1 MYLATRAG
9 GNRAIA
15 LGLSAFVGSV
25 FFFTMYQ
32 MRQLSDVGLGAEFN
46 ERKGGGKGKEGCQ

>member
-1 MYLATRAG
+1 MYLATRSG

-15 LGLSAFVGSV
+15 LGLGAFVGSI

-32 MRQLSDVGLGAEFN
+32 MRQLADVGLGKEFN
-46 ERKGGGKGKEGCQ
+46 ERKGGGGGKEGCR